1 MSNDTAKVSYPAV
14 LIYSKSLLL
23 KYIPIDN
30 LSSSIFGTCNLSQ
43 LQVKSFY
50 TGFIEIRVRVNG

>member
-1 MSNDTAKVSYPAV
+1 MSNDTAEVSYPAV
-14 LIYSKSLLL
+14 FIYSKSLLL

-30 LSSSIFGTCNLSQ
+30 LSSSIFTSNLSQ

>member
-14 LIYSKSLLL
+14 LINSKSLLL

-30 LSSSIFGTCNLSQ
+30 LSSSIFTSNLSQ

-50 TGFIEIRVRVNG
+50 RGFIEIRVRVNG

>member
-30 LSSSIFGTCNLSQ
+30 LSSSIFTCNLSQ

>member
-30 LSSSIFGTCNLSQ
+30 LSSYIFTCNLSQ

>member
-14 LIYSKSLLL
+14 LINSKSLLL

-30 LSSSIFGTCNLSQ
+30 LSSSIFTSNLSQ

>member
-30 LSSSIFGTCNLSQ
+30 LSSSIFTCNLSQ

-50 TGFIEIRVRVNG
+50 TGFIEIRVRVYG

>member
-30 LSSSIFGTCNLSQ
+30 LSSSIFTSNLSQ

>member
-14 LIYSKSLLL
+14 LINSKSLLL

-30 LSSSIFGTCNLSQ
+30 LSSSIFTCNLSQ